1 MKRDTADKSAQE
13 LASKLLVDS
22 FARTGPVA
30 TAPSDPVADT
40 QMVVTLDELQPYELN
55 PRVRCNPLYE
65 DIKASIRQRGL
76 DAPPAITRR
85 PGAAH
90 YIIRNGGNTRLDIL
104 KALWAETHDERF
116 FRIPCLFRPWSPR
129 GEIVA
134 LTGHLAE
141 SELHGQLTFI
151 ERAIAVERAREFY
164 EQESPATLSQSE
176 LARRLTQDGY
186 PITQPHISRMQDA
199 VYHLLPAIPKLLYG
213 GLGKP
218 QIERLAALRRAAAQ
232 AWGQHT
238 SSSDDFPDLF
248 QEVLTL
254 FDIEGSEL
262 HLQRVQDELI
272 GQMAERLSVSYDKL
286 CLDVEEAQT
295 RQRVL
300 TREPSRV
307 SVDRPAD
314 TSPAPAS
321 NSKPSARK
329 TDVQDTTLSA
339 GAATADTP
347 KRVAP
352 ADHPK
357 TDAEQAIPPTISPV
371 PNTERLQSVRQL
383 VAEHTEGTKTDTVT
397 SGVQTVPI
405 EAGGLYP
412 ITDVWQVAA
421 ALDDPIPLRTHIAQ
435 LAREIAA
442 EAGMEDRVASVGTGI
457 GYVVED
463 GAAETMTEP
472 SFSRA
477 IRGLLRA
484 LSRTEDTPAT
494 AMPQALA
501 EDLAPLLLGT
511 TGTNSV
517 RLSDP
522 AVVKLYRLIRLA
534 RCLYDHARRH
544 TGASDEPVHGGP

>member
-104 KALWAETHDERF
+104 KALWSETHDERF

-164 EQESPATLSQSE
+164 EQESPTTLSQSE

-218 QIERLAALRRAAAQ
+218 QIERLAALRRAATQ

-238 SSSDDFPDLF
+238 SSGDDFPDLF

-295 RQRVL
+295 RQRAL

-307 SVDRPAD
+307 SVDRTAD
-314 TSPAPAS
+314 TSPGPAS
-321 NSKPSARK
+321 NSQLSASK
-329 TDVQDTTLSA
+329 TDAQDTAPSA
-339 GAATADTP
+339 GAATVDTP

-352 ADHPK
+352 ADRPEA
-357 TDAEQAIPPTISPV
+357 DAEQSIPPTVSPV
-371 PNTERLQSVRQL
+371 PNTERLRSVRQL
-383 VAEHTEGTKTDTVT
+383 VADHTESIETDTVT

-421 ALDDPIPLRTHIAQ
+421 TLDDPIPLRTHIAQ

-472 SFSRA
+472 NFSRA

-484 LSRTEDTPAT
+484 LSQTVDTSAT

-511 TGTNSV
+511 TGANSV

-534 RCLYDHARRH
+534 RCVYDHARRH